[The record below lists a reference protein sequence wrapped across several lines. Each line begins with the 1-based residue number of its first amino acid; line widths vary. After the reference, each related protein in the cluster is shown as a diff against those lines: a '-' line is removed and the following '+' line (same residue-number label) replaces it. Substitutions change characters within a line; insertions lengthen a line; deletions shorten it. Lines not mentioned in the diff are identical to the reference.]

1 MAPTWQGIAE
11 EKHSSRD
18 KAIPTEWRLPPGYVP
33 DDQLNVMDIPAECGL
48 LTERELGITETDPV
62 VLVEKMINRD
72 FSSHEVTLAFCKRAA
87 VAQQL
92 VNCLSEIFFNQA
104 LYAAQR
110 LDAEY
115 EAHGAPRGLLH
126 GLPVSLKDCFKVE
139 GTDATIGCTAYAHL
153 PTRQDEETEITR
165 IMRESGA
172 ILFCKTNVP
181 TAMMAGETCN
191 AIYGYTTNPY
201 NRDLSS
207 GGSSGGESALLA
219 LRGSPL
225 GVGTDVGGS
234 IRIPASFCGLYSL
247 KPSSGRFPTSGL
259 RDSMVGQ
266 KAVPNTVG
274 PISCSFAGL
283 ELWSRAVL
291 NSEPWMRADPDCF
304 PIPYRE
310 VEAPKKLCIGLLLD
324 DGIVKPLPPVT
335 RALLITKAALE
346 AAGHTVIEFRIDDP
360 LYTDHL
366 KFALYRSAAA
376 DGMDK
381 IFSQTQEPWPRGM
394 EMLERMVDQSKKDQG
409 AICVRPTVSDLWSAQ
424 DKTTK
429 YAKRILQSWVATE
442 TRTNTGRE
450 MDALLMPCT
459 VWPASEKYG
468 FIYDNYT
475 SLWNVLD
482 YCAST
487 IPVHDMKQDYE
498 GRNEIEAKIWNECK
512 CFPLIMNSPAALAGA
527 PAGVQLVGRRWNE
540 EYLLKVTKRSGKID
554 RLRDKACFTM
564 LSGRIVHMNVWS
576 SGGPQV
582 PIWKAA
588 DTELMGA
595 ITESVGKIF

>member
-11 EKHSSRD
+11 EKHASRD

-33 DDQLNVMDIPAECGL
+33 DGQLNVMDIPAECGL
-48 LTERELGITETDPV
+48 LTERELRITETDPV

-104 LYAAQR
+104 LDAAQR

-115 EAHGAPRGLLH
+115 EAHRAPRGLLH

-153 PTRQDEETEITR
+153 PTRLDEETEITR

-181 TAMMAGETCN
+181 TAMMAGEWWFV
-191 AIYGYTTNPY
+191 
-201 NRDLSS
+201 
-207 GGSSGGESALLA
+207 GGESALLA

-274 PISCSFAGL
+274 PMSCSLAGL

-291 NSEPWMRADPDCF
+291 NSEAWMRADPDCF

-310 VEAPKKLCIGLLLD
+310 VEAPKKLCFGLLLD

-360 LYTDHL
+360 LYIDHL

-376 DGMDK
+376 DGLDK

-394 EMLERMVDQSKKDQG
+394 EMLERMVDQSKKEQG
-409 AICVRPTVSDLWSAQ
+409 AICARPTVSDLWGAQ
-424 DKTTK
+424 DKTTH
-429 YAKRILQSWVATE
+429 YAKRILQSWVATQ

-468 FIYDNYT
+468 FMYDNYT

-482 YCAST
+482 Y
-487 IPVHDMKQDYE
+487 Y
-498 GRNEIEAKIWNECK
+498 
-512 CFPLIMNSPAALAGA
+512 SPAALAGA

-540 EYLLKVTKRSGKID
+540 EYLLKVTRIV
-554 RLRDKACFTM
+554 RAIRPAFT
-564 LSGRIVHMNVWS
+564 LHSGRIVQMNVWK

-582 PIWKAA
+582 PILKAA
-588 DTELMGA
+588 DTELLVA
-595 ITESVGKIF
+595 ITESV